1 MNHFEEYAIIE
12 SKIKELTN
20 QKDIIRTKIL
30 EEMVSKD
37 EKKIETPFGSFSVSK
52 LKKWE
57 YTDKVSELEEKYKAQ
72 KALEES
78 TGQAKFTET
87 PSLRFSQVKL

>member
-12 SKIKELTN
+12 AKIKELSN
-20 QKDIIRTKIL
+20 QKDAIRTKIL
-30 EEMVSKD
+30 EDMVSKD

-57 YTDKVSELEEKYKAQ
+57 YTEKVSELEEKYKAQ

-78 TGQAKFTET
+78 TGEATYTET
-87 PSLRFSQVKL
+87 PSLRFTGIKL

>member
-20 QKDIIRTKIL
+20 QKDSIRTKIL
-30 EEMVSKD
+30 EDMVSKD

-57 YTDKVSELEEKYKAQ
+57 YTEKVTALEEKYKAE
-72 KALEES
+72 KAKEES
-78 TGQAKFTET
+78 TGEATFTET
-87 PSLRFSQVKL
+87 PSLRFTQVKL